1 MEIQLN
7 DEKCMLCGSNSGESG
22 LIDAIDGREIIK
34 LCENCASKN
43 NFPLIRKPTQEQI
56 NRANRFYGVRDRLMV
71 NRPDLKQ
78 IAVRKET
85 PEDKELKRV
94 ISENAKLQK
103 YEDLVDNF
111 HWHIQQGR
119 RMRKLSQKQL
129 AEMIAEPE
137 VVISMAEQGKL
148 PEDYNRV
155 ISKLEQF
162 LKVKL
167 KKQEDKPVSETEQNQ
182 EQSEEE
188 GFDIKKANFFKVT
201 TGYLKSLKEK
211 MIGKQEAK
219 EEKKE
224 EQEKTLD
231 EEKLAEGGDVKK

>member
-7 DEKCMLCGSNSGESG
+7 DEKCAVCGVGFD
-22 LIDAIDGREIIK
+22 LVDAIDGHEIIK
-34 LCENCASKN
+34 ACSNCAEKSK
-43 NFPLIRKPTQEQI
+43 FPIIQRPTTEQI
-56 NRANRFYGVRDRLMV
+56 NRANKFYGVRDRLMV
-71 NRPDLKQ
+71 NRPELRVK
-78 IAVRKET
+78 KET

-94 ISENAKLQK
+94 IAENAKLQK

-119 RMRKLSQKQL
+119 RMRKISQKQL

-137 VVISMAEQGKL
+137 AVVNMAEQGKL
-148 PEDYNRV
+148 PEDYNRI

-167 KKQEDKPVSETEQNQ
+167 KKQEDKPANEEAEQNQ
-182 EQSEEE
+182 EQSEGE
-188 GFDIKKANFFKVT
+188 FDIRKANFFKVT

-211 MIGKQEAK
+211 MVGKQEAK
-219 EEKKE
+219 EEKRE
-224 EQEKTLD
+224 EQEKMLED
-231 EEKLAEGGDVKK
+231 EKLAESGEIKG

>member
-7 DEKCMLCGSNSGESG
+7 DEKCAVCGVVSGASE
-22 LIDAIDGREIIK
+22 IVDAIDGHEIIK
-34 LCENCASKN
+34 ACTRCAEKSK
-43 NFPLIRKPTQEQI
+43 FPIIRKPTQEQI

-71 NRPDLKQ
+71 DRPELK
-78 IAVRKET
+78 VRKET
-85 PEDKELKRV
+85 PEDKDLKRV
-94 ISENAKLQK
+94 IAENAKMQTYDELI
-103 YEDLVDNF
+103 DNF

-119 RMRKLSQKQL
+119 RMKKISQKQL

-137 VVISMAEQGKL
+137 VVVSMAEQGKL
-148 PEDYNRV
+148 PEDYSRV
-155 ISKLEQF
+155 ISKFEQF

-167 KKQEDKPVSETEQNQ
+167 KKQDDKSVSGTEQNQ
-182 EQSEEE
+182 EQGVDEE

-224 EQEKTLD
+224 EQEKTID
-231 EEKLAEGGDVKK
+231 DEKLVEGGEVKN

>member
-7 DEKCMLCGSNSGESG
+7 DEKCSVCGTASSQIE
-22 LIDAIDGREIIK
+22 LVDAIDGHEIIK
-34 LCENCASKN
+34 VCNRCAEKSQ
-43 NFPLIRKPTQEQI
+43 FPIIRRPTQEQI
-56 NRANRFYGVRDRLMV
+56 NRSNRFYGVRERLMV
-71 NRPDLKQ
+71 NRPELKTK
-78 IAVRKET
+78 KET
-85 PEDKELKRV
+85 PEEKELKRI
-94 ISENAKLQK
+94 ISENAKMQK

-119 RMRKLSQKQL
+119 RMKKISQKQL

-137 VVISMAEQGKL
+137 AVINMAELGKL
-148 PEDYNRV
+148 PEDYSRL
-155 ISKLEQF
+155 ITKFEQY

-167 KKQEDKPVSETEQNQ
+167 KKQEDKLISDEEVGNHENVD
-182 EQSEEE
+182 EE

-201 TGYLKSLKEK
+201 TGYLRSLKEK

-224 EQEKTLD
+224 EQEKMIED
-231 EEKLAEGGDVKK
+231 DKLVEGGEVKS

>member
-7 DEKCMLCGSNSGESG
+7 DEKCAVCGVGFD
-22 LIDAIDGREIIK
+22 LVDAIDGHEIIK
-34 LCENCASKN
+34 ACFNCAEKSK
-43 NFPLIRKPTQEQI
+43 FPIIQRPTQEQI

-94 ISENAKLQK
+94 IAESAKLQK
-103 YEDLVDNF
+103 YEELIDNF
-111 HWHIQQGR
+111 HWSIQQGR
-119 RMRKLSQKQL
+119 RMKKLSQKQL

-137 VVISMAEQGKL
+137 AVVNMAEQGKL
-148 PEDYNRV
+148 PEDYNRI

-167 KKQEDKPVSETEQNQ
+167 KKQEDKPANEEAEQNQ
-182 EQSEEE
+182 EQSEGE
-188 GFDIKKANFFKVT
+188 FDIRKANFFKVT

-211 MIGKQEAK
+211 MVGKQEAK
-219 EEKKE
+219 EEKRE
-224 EQEKTLD
+224 EQEKMLED
-231 EEKLAEGGDVKK
+231 EKLAESGEIKG